1 MIASKVGRRGQ
12 ITLPREIR
20 RLLNLRQGDRVMFRK
35 RDDTVIVEPMP
46 LTLVDLRGS
55 VKVNGQ
61 QDFCEI
67 HRKVSGPPG
76 FVERTGEAL

>member
-35 RDDTVIVEPMP
+35 RDDTVIQELMP

-67 HRKVSGPPG
+67 RRKV
-76 FVERTGEAL
+76 VAARVRERTGEAL